1 MYLHELKLWNFR
13 KYGITGD
20 YFESSEPGL
29 KIIFNRGVNVLI
41 GENDSGKT
49 TIVDAIRYVL
59 RTQSMEYI
67 QVEEKDFHQN
77 NSGYRATEM
86 KIECTFRGFT
96 DTEAGH
102 FLEWID
108 FETKGEGTSEFRLK
122 VWLYARNKDNS
133 IYQYVRAGVD
143 SEGSYI
149 EGEARDLLRVV
160 YLKPLR
166 DALSEMTHGN
176 KSRLAQILKS
186 HSIFKKAKDIDGKEI
201 AHELENKYGNL
212 KKEIDKFFADENEK
226 GSEITITINKLLG
239 ENFLLGQDSR
249 NAGITLTGSELI
261 DILRQLDLILEKN
274 KSGLGTLNLLFIA
287 AELLLF
293 EEAKQGLK
301 LTLIEELEAHLH
313 PQYQLRLIDF
323 INSNEKYGQF
333 ILTTHSTTLASK
345 IKLESLIVCNKDNVF
360 PMGSDFTSL
369 HPADYKFLERFLD
382 ATKAN
387 LFFAR
392 GVIIVEGDA
401 ENLLIPTIA
410 EIIGRP
416 LHKYGVSIVNVGSTA
431 YKRYANI
438 FVRKEKPLFDVKVAI
453 ISDLDV
459 PSREYKSDVAT
470 DETALSVLRKNK
482 KGKKETLWT
491 NKYPVQLFLPEQWT
505 LEYEIASSK
514 LYKYL
519 YQAIELA
526 KKEKSDMD
534 FIANDDIYNSFKE
547 ATNKKYS
554 LEKLS
559 DKQEIFDIFNPI
571 CKKNVSKAVV
581 AQYLSEILLREHNSG
596 TDIKGMICSDI
607 FLKYIKD
614 AICYVT
620 D

>member
-1 MYLHELKLWNFR
+1 MPR
-13 KYGITGD
+13 
-20 YFESSEPGL
+20 
-29 KIIFNRGVNVLI
+29 
-41 GENDSGKT
+41 
-49 TIVDAIRYVL
+49 
-59 RTQSMEYI
+59 
-67 QVEEKDFHQN
+67 
-77 NSGYRATEM
+77 
-86 KIECTFRGFT
+86 
-96 DTEAGH
+96 
-102 FLEWID
+102 
-108 FETKGEGTSEFRLK
+108 
-122 VWLYARNKDNS
+122 DNS

-143 SEGSYI
+143 AEGNYI
-149 EGEARDLLRVV
+149 EGDARDLLRVV

-166 DALSEMTHGN
+166 DALTEMTHGN

-186 HSIFKKAKDIDGKEI
+186 HSVFKKIKDEEGNEI
-201 AHELENKYGNL
+201 AHELENKYKAL
-212 KKEIDKFFADENEK
+212 KDGVDDFFDLEKNEDGK
-226 GSEITITINKLLG
+226 VITEKINKLLG
-239 ENFLLGQDSR
+239 ENFLLGQDSKK
-249 NAGITLTGSELI
+249 AGITLTGSELI

-345 IKLESLIVCNKDNVF
+345 IKLESLIVCNKDNAF
-360 PMGSDFTSL
+360 PMGSNFTNL
-369 HPADYKFLERFLD
+369 HPADYTFLERFLD

-438 FVRKEKPLFDVKVAI
+438 FVRKEEPKFGINVAI

-459 PSREYKSDVAT
+459 PCLEHEHDMEINETNLKNLRINRKDEREK
-470 DETALSVLRKNK
+470 
-482 KGKKETLWT
+482 LWN
-491 NKYPVQLFLPEQWT
+491 NKYPVKIFLPEQWT

-519 YQAIELA
+519 CQAIALA
-526 KKEKSDMD
+526 KREKANPDFEADETIYEEVESD
-534 FIANDDIYNSFKE
+534 I
-547 ATNKKYS
+547 NKKYTV
-554 LEKLS
+554 EILS
-559 DKQEIFDIFNPI
+559 NKQEIYDIFKPV
-571 CKKNVSKAVV
+571 CKNNVSKAVV
-581 AQYLSEILLREHNSG
+581 AQYLAAIMMRERDAGIN
-596 TDIKGMICSDI
+596 IKNMICSDP
-607 FLKYIKD
+607 FLKYIVD
-614 AICYVT
+614 AIYYVSEPIIT
-620 D
+620 ESANPE